1 MKATYE
7 FILWPNCHNN
17 CTFCFQK
24 EQLRQGKLHLFSYE
38 DKEKAILDTM
48 LLLGT
53 NFQNG
58 NDVMLT
64 GGELF
69 DDPQIHP
76 LLKDFFDLVAYY
88 LHVGV
93 INELYLNTNLIYKK
107 LEPITH
113 FLFIC
118 EQGEVLDKVHFTTSY
133 DFDGRFKNGTEQLM
147 LKHLNTVSRMFSK
160 ARIFVNTMLSKTTC
174 ERILSGEFSVKSF
187 SERYNC
193 YVNLL
198 PYIQLIPQIT
208 ASRSLIV
215 QTLQKVDEE
224 IPGYVNDYLV
234 RLDVNQ
240 EKHVYCYNPM
250 TREYEYSSCAL
261 AECGHSENFRR
272 YSDSGTCYV
281 CDMKRVFG
289 L

>member
-1 MKATYE
+1 MASTYE
-7 FILWPNCHNN
+7 FILWPNCRNN
-17 CTFCFQK
+17 CSFCFQK
-24 EQLRQGKLHLFSYE
+24 KQLREGKLHSFSYE

-48 LLLGT
+48 LLLGR

-76 LLKDFFDLVAYY
+76 LLTQFLDLVVYY
-88 LHVGV
+88 LHTGV
-93 INELYLNTNLIYKK
+93 INELYINTNLIYKK
-107 LEPITH
+107 IAPVTH
-113 FLFIC
+113 FLFLC
-118 EQGEVLDKVHFTTSY
+118 EQSKVLDRVHFTTSY
-133 DFDGRFKNGTEQLM
+133 DFDGRFKNGTDTLM
-147 LKHLNTVSRMFSK
+147 LKNLAHVYNACPKT
-160 ARIFVNTMLSKTTC
+160 RIFVNTMLSKTTC
-174 ERILSGEFSVKSF
+174 NRIILKEFSVKQF
-187 SERYNC
+187 SEQYHC

-198 PYIQLIPQIT
+198 PYIELIPNIT

-215 QTLQKVDEE
+215 RALQTVDEE
-224 IPGYVNDYLV
+224 LPGYVSDYLT

-240 EKHVYCYNPM
+240 KKHVYCYNPI
-250 TREYEYSSCAL
+250 TRDYEYASCQL
-261 AECGHSENFRR
+261 AKCGHSENFKR
-272 YSDSGTCYV
+272 YSSAGTCYV